1 MNTKDLIDFI
11 SKKMKEKP
19 GFFMFRDSE
28 PQVNLNDT
36 NEIENRLAAKLPN
49 SYIEV

>member
-19 GFFMFRDSE
+19 VFLCLE
-28 PQVNLNDT
+28 IVNL
-36 NEIENRLAAKLPN
+36 R
-49 SYIEV
+49 